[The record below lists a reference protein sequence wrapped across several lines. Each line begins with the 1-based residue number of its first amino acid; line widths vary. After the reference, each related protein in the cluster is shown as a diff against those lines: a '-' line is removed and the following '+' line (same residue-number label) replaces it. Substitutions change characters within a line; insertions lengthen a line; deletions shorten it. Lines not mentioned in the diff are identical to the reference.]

1 MLVFFRICNFKS
13 IVETTVDMRYGEG
26 KAPNGYKEMEH
37 YPFLEYQA
45 ENGQVLRLSPVLAI
59 YGQNAGGKTTLVE
72 AMNTLRRCLFENK
85 LHYRPNKLHPDL
97 KDSTFEICFAS
108 EGVVYTYTLCYNLSG
123 VKRETLRTYDTDVFE
138 IDHEQ
143 ALYNF
148 EQLAT
153 ELYTTERLMAV
164 LKTECC
170 NSKGEQIVSYLGK
183 IATNYP
189 GLNAKLSNAYQFLI
203 YGISNSLENDFSAPF
218 AINYLAQGEQD
229 STHEQAFQEIAKY
242 LRRLDIDIASM
253 ELILREEKFSS
264 KPDDDGGR
272 EPELMYRINS
282 YHKDKN
288 GELVALD
295 FREESRGTQ
304 VLFGLLGVVLRKL
317 RTGGVLVID
326 EIDRSLHSLL
336 LVALVS
342 LFTNKEYNVKGAQL
356 ILTAH
361 NTELLGA
368 DNLRTSQVAIVTK
381 TSQQGTLVRR
391 LCDFDGVRNVQNFRK
406 TYLEGAFSGIPFPII

>member
-1 MLVFFRICNFKS
+1 
-13 IVETTVDMRYGEG
+13 
-26 KAPNGYKEMEH
+26 
-37 YPFLEYQA
+37 
-45 ENGQVLRLSPVLAI
+45 
-59 YGQNAGGKTTLVE
+59 
-72 AMNTLRRCLFENK
+72 
-85 LHYRPNKLHPDL
+85 
-97 KDSTFEICFAS
+97 
-108 EGVVYTYTLCYNLSG
+108 
-123 VKRETLRTYDTDVFE
+123 
-138 IDHEQ
+138 
-143 ALYNF
+143 
-148 EQLAT
+148 
-153 ELYTTERLMAV
+153 
-164 LKTECC
+164 
-170 NSKGEQIVSYLGK
+170 
-183 IATNYP
+183 
-189 GLNAKLSNAYQFLI
+189 
-203 YGISNSLENDFSAPF
+203 
-218 AINYLAQGEQD
+218 
-229 STHEQAFQEIAKY
+229 
-242 LRRLDIDIASM
+242 M
-253 ELILREEKFSS
+253 ELILREEKFSTM
-264 KPDDDGGR
+264 PDDDGVR

-317 RTGGVLVID
+317 RAGGVLVID

-381 TSQQGTLVRR
+381 TSKEGTLARR

-406 TYLEGAFSGIPFPII
+406 TYLDGAYAGIPFPII

>member
-1 MLVFFRICNFKS
+1 MLISFRICNFKS
-13 IVETTVDMRYGEG
+13 IVETTIDLRYGEG
-26 KAPNGYKEMEH
+26 KAPNGYKDMEH

-45 ENGQVLRLSPVLAI
+45 ENGQVLRLAPVLAI

-97 KDSTFEICFAS
+97 KDTTFEICFANES
-108 EGVVYTYTLCYNLSG
+108 VVYTYTLCYNLNG

-170 NSKGEQIVSYLGK
+170 NSKGAQIVSYLGK

-229 STHEQAFQEIAKY
+229 SSHEKAFQEIAKY
-242 LRRLDIDIASM
+242 LRRLDIDIESM
-253 ELILREEKFSS
+253 ELKTSKVQTFLASGEED
-264 KPDDDGGR
+264 PRG
-272 EPELMYRINS
+272 PELMYRINS

-295 FREESRGTQ
+295 FHEESRGTQ

-342 LFTNKEYNVKGAQL
+342 LFTSKEYNEKGAQL

-361 NTELLGA
+361 NTELLEST
-368 DNLRTSQVAIVTK
+368 NLRTSQVAIVTK

>member
-13 IVETTVDMRYGEG
+13 IVETTIDMRYGEG

-37 YPFLEYQA
+37 YPFLESQV

-97 KDSTFEICFAS
+97 KETTFEICFAS
-108 EGVVYTYTLCYNLSG
+108 EGVVYTYMLCYNLNG
-123 VKRETLRTYDTDVFE
+123 VKREFLRTHDKDVFE
-138 IDHEQ
+138 INHEQ
-143 ALYNF
+143 TLYNF

-170 NSKGEQIVSYLGK
+170 NSKGAQIVSYLGK

-229 STHEQAFQEIAKY
+229 SSHEKAFQEIAKY
-242 LRRLDIDIASM
+242 LRRLDIDIESM
-253 ELILREEKFSS
+253 ELKTSKVQTFLASGEED
-264 KPDDDGGR
+264 PRG
-272 EPELMYRINS
+272 PELMYRINS

-295 FREESRGTQ
+295 FHEESRGTQ

-342 LFTNKEYNVKGAQL
+342 LFTSKEYNEKGAQL

-361 NTELLGA
+361 NTELLEST
-368 DNLRTSQVAIVTK
+368 NLRTSQVAIVTK

>member
-13 IVETTVDMRYGEG
+13 IVETTIDMRYGEG

-97 KDSTFEICFAS
+97 KDTTFEICFANES
-108 EGVVYTYTLCYNLSG
+108 VVYTYTLCYNLSG

-170 NSKGEQIVSYLGK
+170 NSKGAQIVSYLGK

-189 GLNAKLSNAYQFLI
+189 GLDAKLSNAYQFLI

-229 STHEQAFQEIAKY
+229 SSHEKAFQEIAKY
-242 LRRLDIDIASM
+242 LRRLDIDIESM
-253 ELILREEKFSS
+253 ELKTSKVQTFLASGEED
-264 KPDDDGGR
+264 PRG
-272 EPELMYRINS
+272 PELMCRINS

-295 FREESRGTQ
+295 FHEESRGTQ

-342 LFTNKEYNVKGAQL
+342 LFTSKEYNEKGAQL

-361 NTELLGA
+361 NTELLEST
-368 DNLRTSQVAIVTK
+368 NLRTSQVAIVTK

>member
-13 IVETTVDMRYGEG
+13 IVETTIDMRYGEG
-26 KAPNGYKEMEH
+26 KAPNGHKEMEH
-37 YPFLEYQA
+37 YPFLEAQV
-45 ENGQVLRLSPVLAI
+45 ENGQVLRLAPVLAI

-72 AMNTLRRCLFENK
+72 AMNMLRRCLFENK

-97 KDSTFEICFAS
+97 KDTTFEICFANES
-108 EGVVYTYTLCYNLSG
+108 VVYTYTLCYNLSG

-229 STHEQAFQEIAKY
+229 SSHEKAFQEIAKY
-242 LRRLDIDIASM
+242 LRRLDIDIESM
-253 ELILREEKFSS
+253 ELKTSKVQTFLASGEED
-264 KPDDDGGR
+264 PRGT
-272 EPELMYRINS
+272 ELMYRINS

-295 FREESRGTQ
+295 FQEESRGTQ

-342 LFTNKEYNVKGAQL
+342 LFTSKEYNEKGAQL

-361 NTELLGA
+361 NTELLEST
-368 DNLRTSQVAIVTK
+368 NLRTSQVAIVTK

>member
-13 IVETTVDMRYGEG
+13 IVDTTIDMRYGEG
-26 KAPNGYKEMEH
+26 KAPNGYKEMEVI
-37 YPFLEYQA
+37 PFLEYSLKG
-45 ENGQVLRLSPVLAI
+45 GQELRLTPIMAI

-72 AMNTLRRCLFENK
+72 AMNTLRRNLFENK
-85 LHYRPNKLHPDL
+85 LHYRPNKLHSDL
-97 KDSTFEICFAS
+97 KETTFEISFAC
-108 EGVVYTYTLCYNLSG
+108 EGHVFTYTLSYNRIG
-123 VKRETLRTYDTDVFE
+123 VKKEALKTHLSEVFT
-138 IDHEQ
+138 IDYEQ
-143 ALYNF
+143 ERF
-148 EQLAT
+148 CFDSLAT
-153 ELYTTERLMAV
+153 ELYTAERLLAV

-170 NSKGEQIVSYLGK
+170 NSSGEQISSFLSK

-189 GLNAKLSNAYQFLI
+189 GLNALMSNAYQFLM

-229 STHEQAFQEIAKY
+229 SSHEKAFQEIAKY

-253 ELILREEKFSS
+253 ELILREEKFNTEM
-264 KPDDDGGR
+264 DD
-272 EPELMYRINS
+272 EQAPELMYRINS
-282 YHKDKN
+282 YHKDKE
-288 GELVALD
+288 GKLVALD

-342 LFTNKEYNVKGAQL
+342 LFSNREYNVKGAQL

-361 NTELLGA
+361 NTELLEST
-368 DNLRTSQVAIVTK
+368 NLRTSQVAIVTK
-381 TSQQGTLVRR
+381 TAQHGTLARR

-406 TYLEGAFSGIPFPII
+406 TYLDGAFSGIPFPII

>member
-13 IVETTVDMRYGEG
+13 IVETTIDMRYGEG

-45 ENGQVLRLSPVLAI
+45 ENGQVLRLAPVLAI

-97 KDSTFEICFAS
+97 KETTFEICFAS
-108 EGVVYTYTLCYNLSG
+108 AGVVYTYTLSYNLGG
-123 VKRETLRTYDTDVFE
+123 VKRECLRTHDTDVFV

-170 NSKGEQIVSYLGK
+170 NSKEDQIVSYLGK

-189 GLNAKLSNAYQFLI
+189 GLNARLSNAYQFLI
-203 YGISNSLENDFSAPF
+203 YGISNSLENDFSVPF

-242 LRRLDIDIASM
+242 LKRLDIDIESM
-253 ELILREEKFSS
+253 ELKTSKVHTFFASGEED
-264 KPDDDGGR
+264 PRG
-272 EPELMYRINS
+272 PELMYRINS

-361 NTELLGA
+361 NTELLEST
-368 DNLRTSQVAIVTK
+368 NLRTSQVAIVTK
-381 TSQQGTLVRR
+381 TSKQGTLARR

-406 TYLEGAFSGIPFPII
+406 TYLDGAFAGIPFPII

>member
-97 KDSTFEICFAS
+97 KDTTFEICFANES
-108 EGVVYTYTLCYNLSG
+108 VVYTYTLCYNLSG

-229 STHEQAFQEIAKY
+229 SSHEKAFQEIAKY
-242 LRRLDIDIASM
+242 LRRLDIDIESM
-253 ELILREEKFSS
+253 ELKTSKVQTFLASGEED
-264 KPDDDGGR
+264 PRG
-272 EPELMYRINS
+272 PELMYRINS

-295 FREESRGTQ
+295 FHEESRGTQ

-342 LFTNKEYNVKGAQL
+342 LFTSKEYNEKGAQL

-361 NTELLGA
+361 NTELLESS
-368 DNLRTSQVAIVTK
+368 NLRTSQVAIVTK